1 MEKVTEINLVFVTVD
16 TLQSARQI
24 AKILVSEGLAAC
36 SSILQNLTSFFS
48 WQGKLNERNEYL
60 LLIKTKEDKLDA
72 LEERI
77 LQLSNDEVPE
87 IISLPVSNI
96 HKGYYDWMINAMN

>member
-24 AKILVSEGLAAC
+24 AKVIVSEGLAAC
-36 SSILQNLTSFFS
+36 SSIIQNLTSFFS
-48 WQGKLNERNEYL
+48 WQGILHERNEYL
-60 LLIKTKEDKLDA
+60 LIIKTKEDKLNA

-87 IISLPVSNI
+87 IISLPANNV